1 MIYIL
6 SGNDSLKK
14 TSYIKS
20 LIKGRERIDL
30 RASDKAREVLL
41 EHASSA
47 SLFGDSPS
55 IFVENILREGNVA
68 LNAKDLALLNESPTI
83 FVFLE
88 DKLLKKDEAKY
99 KKYATIES
107 FEEKSIKKAPEFNT
121 FAIADAYSSRDKI
134 GAWIMYREAIEHGVE
149 PEAISGIIFWKIKTM
164 ILNNSKT
171 FSKTEL
177 RSQSSGIVSLYHRAH
192 RGECDFVVGL
202 EQFILSS
209 LSR

>member
-30 RASDKAREVLL
+30 RAGDKAREVLL
-41 EHASSA
+41 EHASST

-55 IFVENILREGNVA
+55 IFVENILGEGNIA
-68 LNAKDLALLNESPTI
+68 FNAKDLALLNESPTI

-99 KKYATIES
+99 KNYATIES
-107 FEEKSIKKAPEFNT
+107 FEEKSTKKASEFNT
-121 FAIADAYSSRDKI
+121 FAIADMYGSRDKI
-134 GAWIMYREAIEHGVE
+134 GTWVMYREAIEKGVE

-171 FSKTEL
+171 FSSIEL
-177 RSQSSGIVSLYHRAH
+177 KNQSSNIVSLYHRAH
-192 RGECDFVVGL
+192 RGECDFVIGL